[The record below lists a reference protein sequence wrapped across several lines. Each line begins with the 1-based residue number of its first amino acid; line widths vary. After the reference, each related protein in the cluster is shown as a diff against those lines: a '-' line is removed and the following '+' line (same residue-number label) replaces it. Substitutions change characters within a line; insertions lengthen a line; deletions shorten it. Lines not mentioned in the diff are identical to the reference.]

1 MEIFPGKERG
11 SWPGLMPITS
21 GGLFHGRGLNTQ
33 AVSSGEGADSS
44 RPLRRLGIRT
54 QVSNEP
60 EGGMQTGRVKAVC
73 RKKRRKCLSH
83 ALISL
88 TVHPSLISS
97 STETN
102 TFPFAQ
108 FPFCMQYMCQKNGP
122 R

>member
-21 GGLFHGRGLNTQ
+21 GGLFRGRGLNTQ

-44 RPLRRLGIRT
+44 RPLRWLGIRT

-60 EGGMQTGRVKAVC
+60 EGGMQTGRVKDVE
-73 RKKRRKCLSH
+73 RRGENSYPM

-108 FPFCMQYMCQKNGP
+108 FPFCMQYTCQKNGP